1 MPSIEELERL
11 YVLDDGVILKAGL
24 FADVLHL
31 EGEFPIGSAHPDYS
45 QARARANLRR
55 GRIYSIEDLRGLEI
69 ELQGLSNFE
78 VRLDGEAMPPDVWH
92 TMPYEVMIDQFAFE
106 RISSSFCRF
115 RLDAEEVLYAAG
127 EVSSLVYRE
136 RALTEP
142 TG

>member
-1 MPSIEELERL
+1 MPSIQDLERL

-24 FADVLHL
+24 FTDVLRL
-31 EGEFPIGSAHPDYS
+31 EGEFPIGPAHPDYS
-45 QARARANLRR
+45 EARARANLRR

-69 ELQGLSNFE
+69 ELQGLANAE
-78 VRLDGEAMPPDVWH
+78 ARLNGEAMPPDVWH

-106 RISSSFCRF
+106 RISFYCCRF

-127 EVSSLVYRE
+127 EISSLAYRE

-142 TG
+142 AL